1 MQRQQVESEKQKFVF
16 LKDKNHYSMSAKTN
30 PVKIKHKEMM
40 SGMRK
45 KKKKKTASY

>member
-1 MQRQQVESEKQKFVF
+1 
-16 LKDKNHYSMSAKTN
+16 MSAKTN

-45 KKKKKTASY
+45 KKKKEDSILLIQT